1 MEFFTREIC
10 VCAHLT
16 QTRDALE
23 KCAGMEISMKKRIL
37 TGILTGLI
45 CLTMAACGDADVDA
59 TGSVESTGKIEVSEE
74 SEKESIEASA
84 TGSEKGSAAGS
95 EKGSTE
101 ASASGSE
108 KGSTEVS
115 ASGSEKGSTEA
126 SASGSEKGSAEVS
139 ASGSEKGSTEVSAS
153 GSEKGSTEASAT
165 GNSGQNVDGK
175 TDGSVDVTGEAHPIT
190 EEEYNS
196 FSKTCEATD
205 ASGFDDFEETLNQDY
220 TGTWYDPVMGEAIR
234 LCEEGAY
241 VYIPYL
247 NEYGDTLYEWEVID
261 RAKRGLCPELAIYIS
276 GRGAGPLAY
285 YVAGYREGYFYGN
298 SQGFIFYKQD

>member
-1 MEFFTREIC
+1 
-10 VCAHLT
+10 
-16 QTRDALE
+16 
-23 KCAGMEISMKKRIL
+23 MKKRIL

-84 TGSEKGSAAGS
+84 
-95 EKGSTE
+95 
-101 ASASGSE
+101 
-108 KGSTEVS
+108 
-115 ASGSEKGSTEA
+115 SGSEKGSTEA
-126 SASGSEKGSAEVS
+126 SAT
-139 ASGSEKGSTEVSAS
+139 GST
-153 GSEKGSTEASAT
+153 T

>member
-45 CLTMAACGDADVDA
+45 CLTMAACGDAGVDA

-84 TGSEKGSAAGS
+84 TGSEKGSTAGS
-95 EKGSTE
+95 EKGST
-101 ASASGSE
+101 
-108 KGSTEVS
+108 
-115 ASGSEKGSTEA
+115 
-126 SASGSEKGSAEVS
+126 EVS

-153 GSEKGSTEASAT
+153 GSEKGSMEASATGSEKGSTEASATGSTT

>member
-1 MEFFTREIC
+1 
-10 VCAHLT
+10 
-16 QTRDALE
+16 
-23 KCAGMEISMKKRIL
+23 MKKRIL

-45 CLTMAACGDADVDA
+45 CLTMVACGDAGVDA

-84 TGSEKGSAAGS
+84 TGSEKGSTA
-95 EKGSTE
+95 
-101 ASASGSE
+101 GSE

-115 ASGSEKGSTEA
+115 ASGSEKGSA
-126 SASGSEKGSAEVS
+126 A
-139 ASGSEKGSTEVSAS
+139 GSEKGSTEVSAS
-153 GSEKGSTEASAT
+153 GSEKGNTEASASGSEKGSTEASATGSTT

>member
-23 KCAGMEISMKKRIL
+23 KYAGMEISVKKRIL

-45 CLTMAACGDADVDA
+45 CLTMAACGDAGVDA
-59 TGSVESTGKIEVSEE
+59 TGSVESTGKIEVSKE

-84 TGSEKGSAAGS
+84 SGSEKGSAAGSEKGSTEASASGSEKGSAAGS

-108 KGSTEVS
+108 KGSTE
-115 ASGSEKGSTEA
+115 ASVTGST
-126 SASGSEKGSAEVS
+126 
-139 ASGSEKGSTEVSAS
+139 
-153 GSEKGSTEASAT
+153 T

>member
-1 MEFFTREIC
+1 
-10 VCAHLT
+10 
-16 QTRDALE
+16 
-23 KCAGMEISMKKRIL
+23 MKKRIL

-84 TGSEKGSAAGS
+84 TGSEKGSTAGS

-115 ASGSEKGSTEA
+115 ASGSEKGSTEV
-126 SASGSEKGSAEVS
+126 SASGSEKGSA
-139 ASGSEKGSTEVSAS
+139 A
-153 GSEKGSTEASAT
+153 GSEKGSTEASATGSTT

-234 LCEEGAY
+234 LHY
-241 VYIPYL
+241 P
-247 NEYGDTLYEWEVID
+247 
-261 RAKRGLCPELAIYIS
+261 CPP
-276 GRGAGPLAY
+276 G
-285 YVAGYREGYFYGN
+285 
-298 SQGFIFYKQD
+298 

>member
-23 KCAGMEISMKKRIL
+23 KYAGMEISVKKRIL

-45 CLTMAACGDADVDA
+45 CLTMAACGDAGVDA
-59 TGSVESTGKIEVSEE
+59 TGSVESTGKIEVSKE

-84 TGSEKGSAAGS
+84 SGSEKGSAAGS

-108 KGSTEVS
+108 KGSTE
-115 ASGSEKGSTEA
+115 ASVTGST
-126 SASGSEKGSAEVS
+126 
-139 ASGSEKGSTEVSAS
+139 
-153 GSEKGSTEASAT
+153 T

>member
-1 MEFFTREIC
+1 
-10 VCAHLT
+10 
-16 QTRDALE
+16 
-23 KCAGMEISMKKRIL
+23 MKKRIL

-84 TGSEKGSAAGS
+84 TGSEKGSAEAS
-95 EKGSTE
+95 VTGST
-101 ASASGSE
+101 
-108 KGSTEVS
+108 
-115 ASGSEKGSTEA
+115 
-126 SASGSEKGSAEVS
+126 
-139 ASGSEKGSTEVSAS
+139 
-153 GSEKGSTEASAT
+153 T

-175 TDGSVDVTGEAHPIT
+175 TDGSVDVTGEVHPIT

>member
-23 KCAGMEISMKKRIL
+23 KCAGMEISVKKRIL

-84 TGSEKGSAAGS
+84 TGSEKGS
-95 EKGSTE
+95 T
-101 ASASGSE
+101 
-108 KGSTEVS
+108 
-115 ASGSEKGSTEA
+115 
-126 SASGSEKGSAEVS
+126 EVS

-153 GSEKGSTEASAT
+153 GSEKGSAAGSEKGSTEASATGSTT

>member
-37 TGILTGLI
+37 TGILTELI

-84 TGSEKGSAAGS
+84 TGSEKGS
-95 EKGSTE
+95 
-101 ASASGSE
+101 
-108 KGSTEVS
+108 TEVS

-126 SASGSEKGSAEVS
+126 SASGSEKGSA
-139 ASGSEKGSTEVSAS
+139 AGSEKGSTEASAS
-153 GSEKGSTEASAT
+153 GSEKGSTEASATGSTT

>member
-1 MEFFTREIC
+1 
-10 VCAHLT
+10 
-16 QTRDALE
+16 
-23 KCAGMEISMKKRIL
+23 MKKRIL

-84 TGSEKGSAAGS
+84 TGSEKGSTAGS

-115 ASGSEKGSTEA
+115 ASGSEKGSTEV
-126 SASGSEKGSAEVS
+126 SASGSEKGSA
-139 ASGSEKGSTEVSAS
+139 A
-153 GSEKGSTEASAT
+153 GSEKGSTEASATGSTT

>member
-84 TGSEKGSAAGS
+84 TGSEKGSTEVSASGSEKESTEVSASGSEKGSAAGS

-101 ASASGSE
+101 ASA
-108 KGSTEVS
+108 T
-115 ASGSEKGSTEA
+115 GSEKGSTEA
-126 SASGSEKGSAEVS
+126 SAT
-139 ASGSEKGSTEVSAS
+139 GST
-153 GSEKGSTEASAT
+153 T

-175 TDGSVDVTGEAHPIT
+175 TDGSVENVSGEAHPIT

>member
-1 MEFFTREIC
+1 M
-10 VCAHLT
+10 
-16 QTRDALE
+16 
-23 KCAGMEISMKKRIL
+23 GISMKKRIL

-59 TGSVESTGKIEVSEE
+59 TGSVESTGKVEASEE
-74 SEKESIEASA
+74 STDVSA
-84 TGSEKGSAAGS
+84 PGSEQ
-95 EKGSTE
+95 GSTD

-108 KGSTEVS
+108 KGSTD
-115 ASGSEKGSTEA
+115 A
-126 SASGSEKGSAEVS
+126 SASGSEQ
-139 ASGSEKGSTEVSAS
+139 GSTDAS
-153 GSEKGSTEASAT
+153 TT

-175 TDGSVDVTGEAHPIT
+175 TDGSVENVSGEAHPIT

-261 RAKRGLCPELAIYIS
+261 RAKRGLCPELAIYIN

-298 SQGFIFYKQD
+298 LQGFIFYKQD

>member
-74 SEKESIEASA
+74 SEKESIEAST
-84 TGSEKGSAAGS
+84 TGSEKGSTEVSASGS
-95 EKGSTE
+95 EKGNTE

-115 ASGSEKGSTEA
+115 ASGSEKGSTEV
-126 SASGSEKGSAEVS
+126 SASGSEKGSA
-139 ASGSEKGSTEVSAS
+139 A
-153 GSEKGSTEASAT
+153 GSEKGSTEASVTGSTT

-175 TDGSVDVTGEAHPIT
+175 TDGSVDVTGEVHPIT

>member
-1 MEFFTREIC
+1 
-10 VCAHLT
+10 
-16 QTRDALE
+16 
-23 KCAGMEISMKKRIL
+23 MEISVKKRIL

-45 CLTMAACGDADVDA
+45 CLTMAACGDAGVDA

-74 SEKESIEASA
+74 SEKESIETSA
-84 TGSEKGSAAGS
+84 T
-95 EKGSTE
+95 
-101 ASASGSE
+101 GSE

-126 SASGSEKGSAEVS
+126 SASGSEKGS
-139 ASGSEKGSTEVSAS
+139 TEASAS

-165 GNSGQNVDGK
+165 GSTTGNSGQNVDGK
-175 TDGSVDVTGEAHPIT
+175 TDGSVENVSGEAHPIT

>member
-84 TGSEKGSAAGS
+84 
-95 EKGSTE
+95 
-101 ASASGSE
+101 SGSE

-115 ASGSEKGSTEA
+115 ASGSEKGSTEV
-126 SASGSEKGSAEVS
+126 SATGSEKGSA
-139 ASGSEKGSTEVSAS
+139 A
-153 GSEKGSTEASAT
+153 GSEKGSTEASATGSEKGSTEASATGSTT

-175 TDGSVDVTGEAHPIT
+175 TDGSVENVSGEAHPIT

>member
-1 MEFFTREIC
+1 
-10 VCAHLT
+10 
-16 QTRDALE
+16 
-23 KCAGMEISMKKRIL
+23 MKKRIL
-37 TGILTGLI
+37 TGILAGLL

-59 TGSVESTGKIEVSEE
+59 TGSVESTGKVEASEE
-74 SEKESIEASA
+74 SEQGSTNASA
-84 TGSEKGSAAGS
+84 TGSEKGSSGVRATGS
-95 EKGSTE
+95 EQGSTE

-108 KGSTEVS
+108 RGSI
-115 ASGSEKGSTEA
+115 EA
-126 SASGSEKGSAEVS
+126 SASGSEQ
-139 ASGSEKGSTEVSAS
+139 
-153 GSEKGSTEASAT
+153 GSTEASAT

-175 TDGSVDVTGEAHPIT
+175 TDGSVENVSGEAHPIT

-261 RAKRGLCPELAIYIS
+261 RAKRGLCPELAIYFN

>member
-1 MEFFTREIC
+1 
-10 VCAHLT
+10 
-16 QTRDALE
+16 
-23 KCAGMEISMKKRIL
+23 MKKRIL

-45 CLTMAACGDADVDA
+45 CLTMAACGDAGVDA

-84 TGSEKGSAAGS
+84 TGSEKGS
-95 EKGSTE
+95 
-101 ASASGSE
+101 
-108 KGSTEVS
+108 TEVS

-126 SASGSEKGSAEVS
+126 SASGSEKGSA
-139 ASGSEKGSTEVSAS
+139 A
-153 GSEKGSTEASAT
+153 GSEKGSTEASATGSEKGSTEASVTGSTT

>member
-1 MEFFTREIC
+1 MGTKQSLKVELNLKFSLRFLR
-10 VCAHLT
+10 
-16 QTRDALE
+16 QKDA
-23 KCAGMEISMKKRIL
+23 CGMEISMKKRIL

-45 CLTMAACGDADVDA
+45 CLTMAACGDAGVDA

-84 TGSEKGSAAGS
+84 TGSEKGS
-95 EKGSTE
+95 T
-101 ASASGSE
+101 
-108 KGSTEVS
+108 
-115 ASGSEKGSTEA
+115 
-126 SASGSEKGSAEVS
+126 EVS

-153 GSEKGSTEASAT
+153 GSEKGSTEASATGSTT

>member
-23 KCAGMEISMKKRIL
+23 KCAGMEISVKKRIL

-84 TGSEKGSAAGS
+84 TGSEKGS
-95 EKGSTE
+95 T
-101 ASASGSE
+101 
-108 KGSTEVS
+108 
-115 ASGSEKGSTEA
+115 
-126 SASGSEKGSAEVS
+126 EVS

-153 GSEKGSTEASAT
+153 GSEKGSAAGSEKGSTEASATGSEKGSTEASATGSTT

>member
-45 CLTMAACGDADVDA
+45 CLTMAACGDAGVDA

-84 TGSEKGSAAGS
+84 
-95 EKGSTE
+95 
-101 ASASGSE
+101 SGSE
-108 KGSTEVS
+108 KGST
-115 ASGSEKGSTEA
+115 
-126 SASGSEKGSAEVS
+126 EVS

-153 GSEKGSTEASAT
+153 GSEKGSAAGSEKGSTEASATGSEKGSTEASATGSTT

-276 GRGAGPLAY
+276 GRGAGQLWHITLPDTARDIFTETLRALY
-285 YVAGYREGYFYGN
+285 FISRTDFYRLD
-298 SQGFIFYKQD
+298 SDTSDV

>member
-1 MEFFTREIC
+1 
-10 VCAHLT
+10 
-16 QTRDALE
+16 
-23 KCAGMEISMKKRIL
+23 MKKRIL

-84 TGSEKGSAAGS
+84 TGSEKGS
-95 EKGSTE
+95 TE
-101 ASASGSE
+101 ASAT
-108 KGSTEVS
+108 GST
-115 ASGSEKGSTEA
+115 
-126 SASGSEKGSAEVS
+126 
-139 ASGSEKGSTEVSAS
+139 
-153 GSEKGSTEASAT
+153 T

-175 TDGSVDVTGEAHPIT
+175 TAGSVDVTGEAHPIT

>member
-1 MEFFTREIC
+1 
-10 VCAHLT
+10 
-16 QTRDALE
+16 
-23 KCAGMEISMKKRIL
+23 MKKRIL

-45 CLTMAACGDADVDA
+45 CLTMAACGDAGVDA

-84 TGSEKGSAAGS
+84 TGSEKGS
-95 EKGSTE
+95 TE
-101 ASASGSE
+101 VSASGSE

-115 ASGSEKGSTEA
+115 ASGSEKGSTEV
-126 SASGSEKGSAEVS
+126 SASGSEKGSTEVS

-153 GSEKGSTEASAT
+153 GSEKGSTEASATGSTT

>member
-101 ASASGSE
+101 ASA
-108 KGSTEVS
+108 T
-115 ASGSEKGSTEA
+115 GSEKGSTEA
-126 SASGSEKGSAEVS
+126 SASGSEKGSMEA
-139 ASGSEKGSTEVSAS
+139 SAS
-153 GSEKGSTEASAT
+153 GSEKGSTEASATGSTT

>member
-1 MEFFTREIC
+1 
-10 VCAHLT
+10 
-16 QTRDALE
+16 
-23 KCAGMEISMKKRIL
+23 MKKRIL

-45 CLTMAACGDADVDA
+45 CLTMAACGDAEVDA
-59 TGSVESTGKIEVSEE
+59 TGSVESTGKVEASEG
-74 SEKESIEASA
+74 SEKESI
-84 TGSEKGSAAGS
+84 
-95 EKGSTE
+95 E

-108 KGSTEVS
+108 KGSIDAS

-126 SASGSEKGSAEVS
+126 SASGSEKGS
-139 ASGSEKGSTEVSAS
+139 
-153 GSEKGSTEASAT
+153 TEASAAGSEKESTDASATGSTT

-205 ASGFDDFEETLNQDY
+205 ASGFDDFEETLNRDY

>member
-1 MEFFTREIC
+1 
-10 VCAHLT
+10 
-16 QTRDALE
+16 
-23 KCAGMEISMKKRIL
+23 MKKRIL

-59 TGSVESTGKIEVSEE
+59 TGSVESTGKTEASEG
-74 SEKESIEASA
+74 SEKGSTDASASGSEKGSTDASA
-84 TGSEKGSAAGS
+84 TGSEKGSAD
-95 EKGSTE
+95 

-108 KGSTEVS
+108 KGSTDAS
-115 ASGSEKGSTEA
+115 ATGST
-126 SASGSEKGSAEVS
+126 
-139 ASGSEKGSTEVSAS
+139 
-153 GSEKGSTEASAT
+153 T

-205 ASGFDDFEETLNQDY
+205 ASGFDDFEKTLNQDY

-261 RAKRGLCPELAIYIS
+261 RAKRGLCPELAIYIN